1 MEEKALMML
10 LKAFKEE
17 SWANEFLDGCL
28 YCNTLS
34 FHREQDNQEGTVVI
48 PGSNNTQFKIGT
60 YELKTVRCFTYRPN
74 RTDYINVFC
83 MYSWTPPFEDSSK
96 KRVIL
101 NKDAQLGSL
110 RILEDTYGPH
120 AVLIRDI
127 PKFLQRLT
135 TAIKRPENQVYHAEG
150 NVVKYELMD
159 RIPNDNMKNMIQLAF
174 RKNPKYADEKEY
186 RFVFVPDR
194 EKPGPLRLDIG
205 SIRDIAALTRTT
217 ELYDTIT
224 INGSTDF

>member
-1 MEEKALMML
+1 MEEKALMLL

-34 FHREQDNQEGTVVI
+34 FHRKQDNHEGTIVI
-48 PGSNNTQFKIGT
+48 PGSNIHQFKIST
-60 YELKTVRCFTYRPN
+60 YELKTVNKFSYRPN
-74 RTDYINVFC
+74 LTDYINIFC

-96 KRVIL
+96 ERVIL
-101 NKDAQLGSL
+101 NKEAQLGSL

-120 AVLIRDI
+120 AVVIRDLTE
-127 PKFLQRLT
+127 FFDRLT
-135 TAIKRPENQVYHAEG
+135 IAIKRPENQVYRAESD
-150 NVVKYELMD
+150 VVKYDLMD
-159 RIPNDNMKNMIQLAF
+159 RIPKSDIEEMIQLAF
-174 RKNPKYADEKEY
+174 RKDPKYADEKEY

-194 EKPGPLRLDIG
+194 EETGPLRIDIG
-205 SIRDIAALTRTT
+205 RIRDIAALTRTR

>member
-17 SWANEFLDGCL
+17 SWANELLDGCL

-34 FHREQDNQEGTVVI
+34 FHREQDNHEGTVVI
-48 PGSNNTQFKIGT
+48 PGSNIHRFKIGT
-60 YELKTVRCFTYRPN
+60 YELKTVNNFSYRPN
-74 RTDYINVFC
+74 LTDYINVFC

-101 NKDAQLGSL
+101 NKEEQLGSL

-120 AVLIRDI
+120 AVVIRDI
-127 PKFLQRLT
+127 PEFLERLT
-135 TAIKRPENQVYHAEG
+135 IAIKRPENQVYRVQG
-150 NVVKYELMD
+150 SVVKYDLMD
-159 RIPNDNMKNMIQLAF
+159 RIPRSNIEEMIQLAF
-174 RKNPKYADEKEY
+174 RKDSKYADEKEY
-186 RFVFVPDR
+186 RFVFIPDR
-194 EKPGPLRLDIG
+194 EEPGPLRINIG
-205 SIRDIAALTRTT
+205 SIRDIAALTRTR
-217 ELYDTIT
+217 ELYDTIA